1 MDKEKIKQSV
11 ELFLEGIGEDVNRE
25 GILETPDRVMR
36 ATAEIFGGLG
46 QDPKVHLSKTFPVD
60 NSDMVIEKDIIFYS
74 MCEHHLLPFYGKV
87 HISYIPNGRVVGLS
101 KLVRTVET
109 FARRPQIQEQLT
121 YQIAKA
127 IEENLS
133 CQGVF
138 VTIEAEHMCMSMRGV
153 NRPGTKTVTAT
164 ALGVFEEDM
173 ELRNYALRLMGL

>member
-1 MDKEKIKQSV
+1 MDNEKIKQSV
-11 ELFLEGIGEDVNRE
+11 ELFLEGIGEDVTRE

-36 ATAEIFGGLG
+36 AAAEIFGGLT

-60 NSDMVIEKDIIFYS
+60 NSDMVIEKDITFYS

-101 KLVRTVET
+101 KLVRTVEV

-127 IEENLS
+127 IEDNLT

-138 VTIEAEHMCMSMRGV
+138 VAIEAEHMCMNMRGV
-153 NRPGTKTVTAT
+153 NKPGTKTVTAT
-164 ALGVFEEDM
+164 ALGAFEEDM
-173 ELRNYALRLMGL
+173 ELRNYAMRLMGL